1 MHIFHLVHNSS
12 RLSSFVHILLQQKT
26 INNIEIHIQLQPAD
40 CASILCQQLRLV
52 FYLLYMVYG
61 RNKKLQQE
69 AGCAAIAQKTSDIYV
84 YVYVCRLTHI
94 HTYRLHII
102 YKYVYILKR
111 MYLYNIISLCACIKM
126 HNSSKYDL
134 FGRNSRKYVTCRK
147 VELFAEQI

>member
-12 RLSSFVHILLQQKT
+12 RLRSFVHILLQQKA

-52 FYLLYMVYG
+52 FYLLYMVYD

-102 YKYVYILKR
+102 YKYMYILKR
-111 MYLYNIISLCACIKM
+111 MYLYKFAVCVYKNAQLFKIRFVW
-126 HNSSKYDL
+126 SKQPKICYL
-134 FGRNSRKYVTCRK
+134 QKSRTIR
-147 VELFAEQI
+147 